1 MSCAPWEPPSAH
13 RAPNPAQAT
22 MLPPLAG
29 RGDARY
35 GSIATCA
42 LRDASVRSPAPETRR
57 QAPPPDPPQREHNA
71 PRPNRRQHH
80 RQPPTTEAQLAPAPH
95 VGSTTA
101 RPRTT
106 CVVSRS
112 AASPLPAKRSD
123 ATQVVRGR
131 RRGTNAGGA
140 GPEMWHQRRCSGA
153 GDVALTQVVR
163 DRSRGT
169 SGCGQGSEKW
179 LVKLPRKRRQ

>member
-1 MSCAPWEPPSAH
+1 MQLRLLGRSLATDLLVNHRTHVRLTCLARRGIPHQRIVPRIRHRRRCSRRSLGGGTLAMGASPPMPYAM
-13 RAPNPAQAT
+13 RASEVQRPK
-22 MLPPLAG
+22 
-29 RGDARY
+29 RGDRHHRQTRHN
-35 GSIATCA
+35 GST
-42 LRDASVRSPAPETRR
+42 TR
-57 QAPPPDPPQREHNA
+57 

-131 RRGTNAGGA
+131 RRGTNAGGP
-140 GPEMWHQRRCSGA
+140 GPETWH
-153 GDVALTQVVR
+153 
-163 DRSRGT
+163 
-169 SGCGQGSEKW
+169 
-179 LVKLPRKRRQ
+179 